1 MPRFCR
7 FVASVTL
14 SSAAV
19 LALGALDVQAAK
31 MSYEQAFAQCK
42 EEIKANVSGNE
53 STQHSGR
60 YAAGMA
66 CMKRYGYRL
75 KKKSKF

>member
-1 MPRFCR
+1 M
-7 FVASVTL
+7 L
-14 SSAAV
+14 SCAAV
-19 LALGALDVQAAK
+19 LALGAIDVQAARI
-31 MSYEQAFAQCK
+31 SYEQAFVRCK

-53 STQHSGR
+53 TTQSSGR